1 MSFNKSNLTP
11 AMRQYAD
18 IKEQYPNAVVLFRM
32 GDFYETFYEDA
43 KTVSKVLDIVL
54 TSRGS
59 GLKKAPLAGIPY
71 HALDQYLAKLIRAN
85 YTVVMVEQL
94 EDPKLAK
101 GIVKRGVVRIVTPGT
116 IIEDTMLEKASN
128 NYLLCIDFEQKKFGI
143 SSCDISTGEFVT
155 TTVDTIQQVFAEVE
169 KYSPAEII
177 IPLSLENAMFIEEL
191 KKKSYLINTH
201 DDRFYVIEKAQRTI
215 QDHFKLQSVDAF
227 GLTHPLN
234 VSSSGALLSYL
245 KETQMNTLSHLSS
258 IRPYTIS
265 DSMIL
270 DAATQRNLELVK
282 NIKDQTTRG
291 TLFETI
297 NFTTTAMGQR
307 KLKQWLLRP
316 SLKLKTI
323 EERLESVSEL
333 THDQITL
340 DEIKSTLDEVQDIQ
354 RIITRITY
362 GNANPKDLVG
372 LKQSL
377 LVVPKLKKLLA
388 SFKSKKIV
396 TIKEINEATN
406 VTKLIEES
414 IKQEPPITI
423 REGNIIK
430 DGYNKELDELREIA
444 YSTKDWLQKFE
455 QQEQKSTNIKSLKV
469 KYNRVFGY
477 FIEVTKSN
485 LHLVPSHYTR
495 KQTQANS
502 ERYIT
507 DELKQKESLILGAE
521 DKIQNLE
528 YDLYQSILKEI
539 SLHTKTVQ
547 NIANII
553 SELDCLVSFAECALQ
568 KRYFKPDV
576 TNDYNIMINDGR
588 HPVVESIERGEF
600 IENDVS
606 LDQGSNLHII
616 TGPNMAGKSTYLRQV
631 ALIVLLA
638 QIGSFVPARSASIGL
653 VDRIFSRVGAY
664 DDLSMGQS
672 TFMIEMT
679 ETANI
684 LHNATNKSLIILD
697 EIGRGT
703 STYDGFSLAW
713 AISEYVVDILKSKT
727 LFATHYHQ
735 LNKLTDKY
743 PTVKN
748 FHVAIQ
754 EDQKEIIFLRKIQ
767 EGGTDKSYGV
777 HVAKLAGLPQ
787 SVIERAKF
795 MMDIF
800 EHDKIIDQIHSQVIA
815 DFTNKTE
822 SKIEPIKTP
831 HEKKAELDP
840 TISKKLNKKPIQK
853 SLFEVVDNA

>member
-1 MSFNKSNLTP
+1 
-11 AMRQYAD
+11 
-18 IKEQYPNAVVLFRM
+18 
-32 GDFYETFYEDA
+32 
-43 KTVSKVLDIVL
+43 
-54 TSRGS
+54 
-59 GLKKAPLAGIPY
+59 
-71 HALDQYLAKLIRAN
+71 
-85 YTVVMVEQL
+85 
-94 EDPKLAK
+94 
-101 GIVKRGVVRIVTPGT
+101 
-116 IIEDTMLEKASN
+116 
-128 NYLLCIDFEQKKFGI
+128 
-143 SSCDISTGEFVT
+143 
-155 TTVDTIQQVFAEVE
+155 
-169 KYSPAEII
+169 
-177 IPLSLENAMFIEEL
+177 
-191 KKKSYLINTH
+191 
-201 DDRFYVIEKAQRTI
+201 
-215 QDHFKLQSVDAF
+215 
-227 GLTHPLN
+227 
-234 VSSSGALLSYL
+234 GALLSYL

-568 KRYFKPDV
+568 KR
-576 TNDYNIMINDGR
+576 
-588 HPVVESIERGEF
+588 
-600 IENDVS
+600 
-606 LDQGSNLHII
+606 
-616 TGPNMAGKSTYLRQV
+616 
-631 ALIVLLA
+631 
-638 QIGSFVPARSASIGL
+638 
-653 VDRIFSRVGAY
+653 
-664 DDLSMGQS
+664 
-672 TFMIEMT
+672 
-679 ETANI
+679 
-684 LHNATNKSLIILD
+684 
-697 EIGRGT
+697 
-703 STYDGFSLAW
+703 
-713 AISEYVVDILKSKT
+713 
-727 LFATHYHQ
+727 
-735 LNKLTDKY
+735 
-743 PTVKN
+743 
-748 FHVAIQ
+748 
-754 EDQKEIIFLRKIQ
+754 
-767 EGGTDKSYGV
+767 
-777 HVAKLAGLPQ
+777 
-787 SVIERAKF
+787 
-795 MMDIF
+795 
-800 EHDKIIDQIHSQVIA
+800 
-815 DFTNKTE
+815 
-822 SKIEPIKTP
+822 
-831 HEKKAELDP
+831 
-840 TISKKLNKKPIQK
+840 
-853 SLFEVVDNA
+853 